1 VKLRP
6 SAGSLAFL
14 AAGFVLGLVA
24 LRLFDHFSPTSGT
37 EDAIRTFSAALN
49 VTHDRYVERDKTD
62 PEELVHDAIS
72 GMIDGLGDTGH
83 SRFLSAEQ
91 RRRDAQALKGTLVGI
106 GVEMAERDGHTV
118 VAAVYPES
126 PAAKA
131 GLRAGD
137 RLVRIEGEDVAGLNL
152 AQLGERLR
160 GPAGT
165 ELHITALHP
174 DNTVTDVTVRRE
186 EIRIPFVSWAPI
198 AGSSLWHIRITQFG
212 DGTAGDLDKALN
224 AARSTGA
231 TGIVLDLRD
240 NPGGLLD
247 EAVAVISRFVPSGV
261 ALLERDRS
269 NNTKPINV
277 KTDAPHTDL
286 PVVLLINGGSAS
298 AAEVTASALLFHGR
312 ALAVGEKTFG
322 TATVLQTF
330 GLPDGSAILLG
341 VREWLTPAGQPLR
354 KVGVTPTETV
364 PLPAP
369 ARALTPLAP
378 DSPPEQ
384 PCTASDQQLR
394 IAATRLGLACA
405 AA

>member
-1 VKLRP
+1 MKLRP
-6 SAGSLAFL
+6 SDKSLAFL
-14 AAGFVLGLVA
+14 ASGFIFGLVA
-24 LRLFDHFSPTSGT
+24 LRLFDLLAPTTAS
-37 EDAIRTFSAALN
+37 EDALRTFSAAFE
-49 VTHDRYVERDKTD
+49 VTRDRYVEQDKTD
-62 PEELVHDAIS
+62 PAKLVRDAIS

-83 SRFLSAEQ
+83 SRYLTAEQ

-106 GVEMAERDGHTV
+106 GVEMAERDGLAV

-137 RLVRIEGEDVAGLNL
+137 RFMRIDGEDVAALNL

-160 GPAGT
+160 GSAGT
-165 ELHITALHP
+165 ELRITALHP
-174 DNTVTDVTVRRE
+174 DNTVADVIVRRE
-186 EIRIPFVSWAPI
+186 EIRVPFVSWAPL

-212 DGTAGDLDKALN
+212 DGAAGDLDKAID
-224 AARSTGA
+224 AAKLAGA

-247 EAVAVISRFVPSGV
+247 EAIAVISRFVPSGV
-261 ALLERDRS
+261 ALIERDRS
-269 NNTKPINV
+269 GNIKPISV
-277 KTDAPHTDL
+277 KTDAPRTDL

-298 AAEVTASALLFHGR
+298 AAEVTAAALLYYGR
-312 ALAVGEKTFG
+312 AVAVGQKTFG

-330 GLPDGSAILLG
+330 GLPDGSALLLG
-341 VREWLTPAGQPLR
+341 VREWLTPAGEPLR

-369 ARALTPLAP
+369 AQSLTPLAP

-384 PCTASDQQLR
+384 PCTGPDQQLR
-394 IAATRLGLACA
+394 AAATRLGLACA
-405 AA
+405 AG